1 MESTPSRPLA
11 VVTGASSGIG
21 RELAARFA
29 EGGFDLIVAA
39 EDERIA
45 DAAQSFAGHGIQATG
60 VQADLAT
67 FDGVESLCQAVKAT
81 GRTPEAL
88 AINAGIGVGGD
99 FARNNDLAAEL
110 RLINLNITGAVH
122 LAKRILPDMIASGTG
137 GVLFTSSIAATAPGP
152 YHATYAASKAFLLS
166 FAEAL
171 RYELGD
177 TGITVTALMPGP
189 TDTEFFDRAGLQ
201 DSKIGSEVKKD
212 DPAEVARQ
220 GIAALLAGK
229 DRVVAG
235 SMKNK
240 VQAAAGRILPEAT
253 KAAMQ
258 ARLTEPRR
266 DGGESGGREPGGGG
280 PGGPEPGG
288 QEAGERAPAGRE
300 EA

>member
-1 MESTPSRPLA
+1 MEPTPTRPLA

-39 EDERIA
+39 EDERIVEAARSFEARGAEAGGGPLPGEAPGEA
-45 DAAQSFAGHGIQATG
+45 DRIRATG
-60 VQADLAT
+60 IQADLAT
-67 FDGVESLCQAVKAT
+67 FDGVEELYRAIKAA
-81 GRTPEAL
+81 GRAPDAL

-99 FARNNDLAAEL
+99 FARDNDLAAEL

-122 LAKRILPDMIASGTG
+122 LAKRLLPGMIANGTG

-171 RYELGD
+171 RYELRD

-189 TDTEFFDRAGLQ
+189 TETEFFDRAGLQ
-201 DSKIGSEVKKD
+201 DSKLGSDIKKD

-220 GIAALLAGK
+220 GFEALLAGK
-229 DRVVAG
+229 DHVVAG
-235 SMKNK
+235 SLKNK
-240 VQAAAGRILPEAT
+240 AQVAVGRVLPQTA
-253 KAAMQ
+253 KAAIQGRMT
-258 ARLTEPRR
+258 RP
-266 DGGESGGREPGGGG
+266 GSGSG
-280 PGGPEPGG
+280 
-288 QEAGERAPAGRE
+288 
-300 EA
+300 